1 MIHLLFIPDLI
12 RKERSFLLK
21 HHSLI
26 AYSIIGISLLVFN
39 FLLTHSDS
47 SILGYAT
54 NINNEDL
61 LTYTNIRREREGLP
75 DLTYNEK
82 LSKAAFEKAKNMFQE
97 NYWAHVSPSGIEPWY
112 FIQQANYEYLYAGEN
127 LAVDFS
133 DSDEVVEA
141 WYNSPSHKENLMS
154 SNFTDIGFAV
164 VNGELKGRKTT
175 IVVQMFGSPL
185 SKDLATKIDSNDE
198 IVVKKALPEI
208 EAQRI
213 ESTPTTQINTGAVLN
228 ASTVFD
234 ASKYIAM
241 VLGAFLLFL
250 LILDG
255 YYAKLY
261 NLNRIS
267 GHTLLHILILVF
279 VLASIWYT
287 STGVIL

>member
-1 MIHLLFIPDLI
+1 MIHLFIPDLI

-26 AYSIIGISLLVFN
+26 AYSVIGISILAFN
-39 FLLTHSDS
+39 FLLTHSS
-47 SILGYAT
+47 SNILGYAT

-61 LTYTNIRREREGLP
+61 LTYTNLRRQNEGLP
-75 DLTYNEK
+75 NLTYNEK
-82 LSKAAFEKAKNMFQE
+82 LSQAAAEKAKNMFQE

-112 FIQQANYEYLYAGEN
+112 FIKQAEYEYLYAGEN

-133 DSDEVVEA
+133 DSTDVVEA
-141 WYNSPSHKENLMS
+141 WYNSPSHRENLLS
-154 SNFTDIGFAV
+154 SNFSDIGFAV
-164 VNGELKGRKTT
+164 ANGELKGRKTT

-185 SKDLATKIDSNDE
+185 NKDLATKIESDNE
-198 IVVKKALPEI
+198 IVTPKATVPTPNVDAA
-208 EAQRI
+208 AQQF
-213 ESTPTTQINTGAVLN
+213 EEHTGAVLN

-241 VLGAFLLFL
+241 ALGAFLLIL
-250 LILDG
+250 LFLDG
-255 YYAKLY
+255 YYARIH

-267 GHTLLHILILVF
+267 GHTLLHVVVLTF

-287 STGVIL
+287 STGIIL